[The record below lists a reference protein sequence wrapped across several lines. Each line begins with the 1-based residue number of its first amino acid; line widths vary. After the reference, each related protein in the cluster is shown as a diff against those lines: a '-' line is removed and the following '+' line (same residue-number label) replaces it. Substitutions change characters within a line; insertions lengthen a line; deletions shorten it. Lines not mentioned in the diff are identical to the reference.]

1 MFALVSCQPHSRL
14 HMFTGYGTI
23 VSQVGPPAQVR
34 AVASKNVSVSEAH
47 KNWRCKYFNKAEKQK
62 QNIEIKIISFA
73 HRFFICTRAQ
83 SSSHF
88 FRFFIFSAPLIQQAG
103 KNYIICQLL
112 FGPCSAEKVPHSP
125 NHPKPLRKFFYIFN
139 RWGIKINA
147 NYELVCRQWHV
158 LEFLF
163 NCCTCYEKNQLK
175 SMRRTRVKN
184 N

>member
-88 FRFFIFSAPLIQQAG
+88 FRFFIFFCASHSTSWEKLYYLPVIIWPMFRRKGAPSTHPPKTHSEILLYIQ
-103 KNYIICQLL
+103 
-112 FGPCSAEKVPHSP
+112 
-125 NHPKPLRKFFYIFN
+125 PLR
-139 RWGIKINA
+139 
-147 NYELVCRQWHV
+147 H
-158 LEFLF
+158 
-163 NCCTCYEKNQLK
+163 
-175 SMRRTRVKN
+175 
-184 N
+184 